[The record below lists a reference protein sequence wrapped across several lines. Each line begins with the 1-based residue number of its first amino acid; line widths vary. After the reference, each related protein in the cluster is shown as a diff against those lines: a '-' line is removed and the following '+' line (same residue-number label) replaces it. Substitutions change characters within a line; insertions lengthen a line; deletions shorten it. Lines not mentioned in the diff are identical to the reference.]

1 MSNSANNY
9 NLLISKLDQFIRKYY
24 LNQLLRG
31 VIYTSTLLLALFL
44 AFTLTEYF
52 FFLPT
57 IGRKVL
63 FYGYLAITA
72 GVFINWIALP
82 LMHYLML
89 GQVISHEQAAD
100 IIGKHF
106 TNVQD
111 RLLNI
116 LQLKRQSEGAGDK
129 SLIMASINQKIE
141 DLKPVPFTA
150 AIDLGQNKRFLK
162 YLAIPALV
170 LVVLLVAAPSVI
182 RDGSTRLIRN
192 SEGFEKPAPFQFNL
206 KNQDL
211 TAIQYTDFDLELEMT
226 GDVMPD
232 QVFVEQGGYNYKMKR
247 NKEGRFTYTFS
258 NLQKS
263 LQFNFTAAGFNS
275 RTYDLEVVPKP
286 MILAF
291 DVALDY
297 PEYTGKKDELLSN
310 IGDLSIPEGTKVIWD
325 FNTTATS
332 DIRISLGDSIYSA
345 NRQGKD
351 HFTFV
356 SSFKESSPYTLKVS
370 GDGARDADSIAYNIN
385 VQPDQYPSI
394 SLNVF
399 EDSTGNS
406 YIYFT
411 GEVGDDYGLRSLAFK
426 YKVDSDKAGE
436 SKYQS
441 VPIKLTGNKISS
453 YSHYWEL
460 SALGLKPGERV
471 NYFFEVWDNDAVNG
485 SKSSRSTSY
494 VFRMPSKEELD
505 EKTDQKNEE
514 IKDKL
519 ADAMDQAKDVQEKIK
534 DIKDKTIGKKN
545 LSWEDKKAVEDL
557 MKQQQELEKTIN
569 DLKNDVSQNM
579 QQQQQYKE
587 MSEAMKEKQDK
598 LQELFDQVM
607 NDEMKELFEKLES
620 LMEQMDKQ
628 QLMEQM
634 EDMELTDEQLEKE
647 LDRMLELFKKFEMEQ
662 KLEETIAELDK
673 LGDEQQKLAED
684 TENKTEG
691 NEELKKKQEELNKK
705 FDEVTKD
712 MQELDKM
719 NQELGENMD
728 FDETME
734 QMEQT
739 DQEMDEGTENL
750 SKNNNKKASQNQK
763 NAAEQMKKMSE
774 SLAMQQQSMQM
785 EQMQMDMKALR
796 QLLENLVQLSFD
808 QENLMDQIKL
818 TDINNPQY
826 VKLVQE
832 QKKLK
837 DDAEMVEDSL
847 YALAKKLVQIE
858 SFVTQEITEIN
869 RNIAKGIERL
879 EQRDK
884 NGAQINQQLTMTGFN
899 NLALMFTEVMDQ
911 MQQQMSQMMPGMSQ
925 CQKPGN
931 NPKPSMSMSQMQQQL
946 NEQIKQMQEGMKKG
960 KKPGEKG
967 EGGEGGMSKELAK
980 AAAQQKAIREALQK
994 LAQMEQQKNG
1004 ENGGLGGELEEL
1016 IKEMDKTET
1025 QLVNKQLTEEMVKR
1039 QQEILTKLLDA
1050 EKAMKE
1056 REYDDQ
1062 RKSNTADEMVNKM
1075 PPSLEEYMKKREAEI
1090 QLYKTV
1096 PPSLK
1101 PYYKNLVETYFKNI
1115 SF

>member
-1 MSNSANNY
+1 MSNNANNY
-9 NLLISKLDQFIRKYY
+9 ELLISKLDQFIRKYY

-52 FFLPT
+52 FFLPA

-63 FYGYLAITA
+63 FYSYLAVTA

-89 GQVISHEQAAD
+89 GKVISHEQAAD

-106 TNVQD
+106 GNVQD

-116 LQLKRQSEGAGDK
+116 LQLKRQSEGVGDK

-182 RDGSTRLIRN
+182 KDGSSRIIRN
-192 SEGFEKPAPFQFNL
+192 DEGFEKPAPFQFNL
-206 KNQDL
+206 VNEDL
-211 TAIQYTDFDLELEMT
+211 TAVQYTDLELELEMT

-247 NKEGRFTYTFS
+247 NKNGRFSYTFS

-263 LQFNFTAAGFNS
+263 LQFNFTAAGFDS

-297 PEYTGKKDELLSN
+297 PDYTGKKDEILSN
-310 IGDLSIPEGTKVIWD
+310 IGDLTVPEGTKIIWD

-332 DIRISLGDSIYSA
+332 NIMISFGDSLYSA

-351 HFTFV
+351 HFTHV
-356 SSFKESSPYTLKVS
+356 ASMKESSPYTLKVS
-370 GDGARDADSIAYNIN
+370 GDGARDADSITYTIN

-399 EDSTGNS
+399 EDSTGNN

-411 GEVGDDYGLRSLAFK
+411 GEVGDDYGLRNLVFK
-426 YKVDSDKAGE
+426 YKIDSDKAGE
-436 SKYQS
+436 SKYEV
-441 VPIKLTGNKISS
+441 VPIKLTNNKISS

-460 SALGLKPGERV
+460 SSLALKPGERV
-471 NYFFEVWDNDAVNG
+471 NYFFEVWDNDAING

-494 VFRMPSKEELD
+494 VFRMPSKQELD
-505 EKTDQKNEE
+505 DQTDQKNEE

-519 ADAMDQAKDVQEKIK
+519 TDAMDQAEQLQEQIK

-557 MKQQQELEKTIN
+557 MKQQKELEKTIN
-569 DLKNDVSQNM
+569 ELKNDVSQNN

-587 MSEAMKEKQDK
+587 MSDAMKEKQDK

-607 NDEMKELFEKLES
+607 NDEMKELFEKLEN
-620 LMEQMDKQ
+620 LMDQMDKQ
-628 QLMEQM
+628 ELMEQM

-662 KLEETIAELDK
+662 KLEETISELDK
-673 LGDEQQKLAED
+673 LGDEQEKLAEQ
-684 TENKTEG
+684 TENKSES
-691 NEELKKKQEELNKK
+691 NEELQKKQEELNEK
-705 FDEVTKD
+705 FDELTKD

-719 NQELGENMD
+719 NQELGDNMD

-739 DQEMDEGTENL
+739 DQEMDEGSENL
-750 SKNNNKKASQNQK
+750 SKNNHKKASQNQK
-763 NAAEQMKKMSE
+763 NAAQQMKQMSQK
-774 SLAMQQQSMQM
+774 LAQQQQNMEM
-785 EQMQMDMKALR
+785 EQMEMDMEALR

-808 QENLMDQIKL
+808 QENLMDEIRK

-837 DDAEMVEDSL
+837 DDAKMVEDSL

-869 RNIAKGIERL
+869 RNIGKGIERL

-884 NGAQINQQLTMTGFN
+884 NGAQVNQQLVMTGFN

-925 CQKPGN
+925 CQKKGN
-931 NPKPSMSMSQMQQQL
+931 NNKPSMSMSQMQKQL
-946 NEQIKQMQEGMKKG
+946 NEQIKQMQDGMKKG
-960 KKPGEKG
+960 KKPGEK
-967 EGGEGGMSKELAK
+967 GEGGMSKELAK

-994 LAQMEQQKNG
+994 LAQMEQEKNG
-1004 ENGGLGGELEEL
+1004 ENGGMGSQLEEL
-1016 IKEMDKTET
+1016 MKEMDKTET
-1025 QLVNKQLTEEMVKR
+1025 ELVNKQLTEEMLER

-1062 RKSNTADEMVNKM
+1062 RKSETADEIVNKM